1 MMLAREGRLDEARE
15 QAAALQALLS
25 DPSASEHNSHNP
37 EAVRTYAAIRQ
48 SAAILEQHVG
58 GCGDAEGVEDTG
70 CEESAAASV
79 NDDCGGGSEGH
90 PAADAA

>member
-58 GCGDAEGVEDTG
+58 GCGDAAIGEGTG
-70 CEESAAASV
+70 GEESAVSSV
-79 NDDCGGGSEGH
+79 NHDGGGASEGY